1 MPLPSA
7 RQADA
12 RTVAALSS
20 ARTRSTLADVSTCT
34 RCGRESPGDFAFCPD
49 CGAAQPAAPTRALEV
64 RKTVTV
70 LFCDVVGSTRLGEAT
85 DPETTRRVMS
95 RFAQSMTEVV
105 TVYGGTVERFRGDE
119 VMAVFGVPVV
129 HEDDALRAVRAGME
143 MQRRLA
149 ELNVELLETWGV
161 ELACRIGIN
170 SGEVVAGDPGTGDTF
185 VTGDAVNLGKR
196 LEQAAQPGEIL
207 IGTTTYPLVKDAVRV
222 GPRERFTAKG
232 KSDAVDRFR
241 LEDVDATAAGYA
253 RRLDAPLIGRADELE
268 RLEAAIA
275 TLVGQSRCGV
285 VGVTGQAG
293 IGKSRLV
300 REVVARLADEVTVLS
315 GRCLPYGAGITYWP
329 LVELVRDLGG
339 LDAAEK
345 VLERSDDAADVL
357 ACLRTVVAQSDR
369 IDPNDQ
375 VFWAV
380 RRLFEALA
388 RGRPLLVCL
397 EDLHWAEATM
407 LDLVEYL
414 ESFSEGSIVMLCDAR
429 PELLEGRPS
438 WVRFPLFELEP
449 LSETETDELVSSLGV
464 ADSGVRDRIA
474 STAEGNPL
482 FAEQLAVMV
491 GESELGPAD
500 DLELPASIQALLA
513 ARLDGLEPTE
523 RRALE
528 RASVVGKEFWRR
540 AIADLSSEEDRPQI
554 GRALLSLAR
563 KGLVQPVRADVPGE
577 DTMRFRHTLIRDVAY
592 GAIPK
597 SVRAE
602 THESFAAW
610 LQSNARAGFGDH
622 DEIVGYHLEQSARFK
637 QELGRPDAAL
647 AARAGE
653 RLGAAGRRA
662 LWRGDNRAAAA
673 LLERAVE
680 LLRPTRVDVAL
691 ELDLASVQQAPPE
704 AAAIATRAAEGAH
717 SAGDLSGEAAAR
729 VVDAFQRLLFGEGSP
744 EEVDTLAGVAI
755 PLLEQ
760 AENDACLVHVW
771 AAFGFGVANVRGQYA
786 EWARAAGEALRHARL
801 AGQRPAHLFY
811 LEVPLLVGPM
821 PADEALGTLDAA
833 LPDVPHPS
841 VLIVRSQFLA
851 MLGRFDEAWP
861 SARHASDQLR
871 ELAAGP
877 HAGGEYTLAEIAAL
891 AGNHALA
898 AQYMEQYCDYLSEH
912 GQHGLLSTFA
922 PWLGRILCILGRFDE
937 AEPRGELGRELGD
950 EHDVLTQSL
959 WRQVQ
964 ARVDSHRGRHEN
976 AESLAREAVAMIE
989 QTDALNFQ
997 AGALSDLADVL
1008 AAAGRTREAVAAL
1021 DQALERYE
1029 RKGNASAAGQV
1040 STRLEALRENT

>member
-1 MPLPSA
+1 MLSNQTHG
-7 RQADA
+7 R
-12 RTVAALSS
+12 AALSS
-20 ARTRSTLADVSTCT
+20 RRTASTLARVTTCS
-34 RCGRESPGDFAFCPD
+34 RCGRESSGDAAFCPH
-49 CGAAQPAAPTRALEV
+49 CGAAQPAAPTQALEV

-95 RFAQSMTEVV
+95 RYAESMSEVI
-105 TVYGGTVERFRGDE
+105 TAYGGTVERFRGDE

-129 HEDDALRAVRAGME
+129 HEDDALRAVRAGMQ

-149 ELNVELLETWGV
+149 ELNVELLETWGI

-170 SGEVVAGDPGTGDTF
+170 TGEVVAGDPGTGDTF

-232 KSDAVDRFR
+232 KSSAVDRFR
-241 LEDVDATAAGYA
+241 LEEVDATAAGYA
-253 RRLDAPLIGRADELE
+253 RRLDAPLIGRADELR

-300 REVVARLADEVTVLS
+300 RELVARLGDEVTVLG

-339 LDAAEK
+339 LDAAANA
-345 VLERSDDAADVL
+345 LERIDDAAEVL

-369 IDPNDQ
+369 INPNDEI
-375 VFWAV
+375 FWAV

-388 RGRPLLVCL
+388 RVRPLLVCL
-397 EDLHWAEATM
+397 EDLHWAEPTM

-414 ESFSEGSIVMLCDAR
+414 ESFSEGAIVVLCDAR
-429 PELLEGRPS
+429 PELLEERPS
-438 WVRFPLFELEP
+438 WGRFSLSELEP
-449 LSETETDELVSSLGV
+449 LSQTETDELVSSLGV
-464 ADSGVRDRIA
+464 KDPAVRYRIA
-474 STAEGNPL
+474 ATAEGNPL

-491 GESELGPAD
+491 GESELDPMAD
-500 DLELPASIQALLA
+500 DLELPASIQVLLA

-528 RASVVGKEFWRR
+528 RASVVGKEFWLR

-554 GRALLSLAR
+554 GRTLLSLAR

-577 DTMRFRHTLIRDVAY
+577 DTMRFRHALIRDVAY

-610 LQSNARAGFGDH
+610 LESNAGEGFGDH
-622 DEIVGYHLEQSARFK
+622 DEIVGYHLEQSARLS
-637 QELGRPDAAL
+637 QELGRPDAVL

-680 LLRPTRVDVAL
+680 LLRASRLDVAL

-704 AAAIATRAAEGAH
+704 AAAIAARAAEGARD
-717 SAGDLSGEAAAR
+717 AGDLSGEAAAR
-729 VVDAFQRLLFGEGSP
+729 VVDGFQRLLFGQGSP
-744 EEVDTLAGVAI
+744 DEVDSLADVAI

-760 AENDACLVHVW
+760 ANDDACLVHVW
-771 AAFGFGVANVRGQYA
+771 AAYGFGVANVRGQYA
-786 EWARAAGEALRHARL
+786 EWARAAGKCLRHARL

-811 LEVPLLVGPM
+811 LEVPLIVGPI
-821 PADEALGTLDAA
+821 PADEALATLDAA
-833 LPDVPHPS
+833 LPEAPHPS

-861 SARHASDQLR
+861 NARQASDRLR

-891 AGNHALA
+891 DGKHALA
-898 AQYMEQYCDYLSEH
+898 AEYMEQYCDYLAEH
-912 GQHGLLSTFA
+912 GQQGLLSTFS
-922 PWLGRILCILGRFDE
+922 PWLGRILCTLGRFDE
-937 AEPRGELGRELGD
+937 AASRSELGRELGD

-959 WRQVQ
+959 WRQVR
-964 ARVDSHRGRHEN
+964 ARVDSHRGRHED
-976 AESLAREAVAMIE
+976 AERLAREAVAMIE

-997 AGALSDLADVL
+997 AAAHADLADVL
-1008 AAAGRTREAVAAL
+1008 AAAGRTAEAVAAL
-1021 DQALERYE
+1021 EQALDRYE
-1029 RKGNASAAGQV
+1029 RKRNASAAAQV
-1040 STRLEALRENT
+1040 RTRVEALREDT

>member
-1 MPLPSA
+1 M
-7 RQADA
+7 
-12 RTVAALSS
+12 
-20 ARTRSTLADVSTCT
+20 
-34 RCGRESPGDFAFCPD
+34 
-49 CGAAQPAAPTRALEV
+49 

-95 RFAQSMTEVV
+95 RYASSMTEVI
-105 TVYGGTVERFRGDE
+105 TAYGGTVERFRGDE

-129 HEDDALRAVRAGME
+129 HEDDALRAVRAGMH

-170 SGEVVAGDPGTGDTF
+170 TGEVVAGDPGTGDTF

-196 LEQAAQPGEIL
+196 LEQAARPGEIL

-232 KSDAVDRFR
+232 KTKTVDRFR

-253 RRLDAPLIGRADELE
+253 RRLDAALIGRADELQ

-275 TLVGQSRCGV
+275 TLVEQDRCGI
-285 VGVTGQAG
+285 VGVTGHAG

-300 REVVARLADEVTVLS
+300 REVVAQLGDRITVLS

-329 LVELVRDLGG
+329 IVELVRGLGG
-339 LDAAEK
+339 LDAAGNA
-345 VLERSDDAADVL
+345 LEGSDDAAEVL
-357 ACLRTVVAQSDR
+357 ASLGTVVAQTDR
-369 IDPNDQ
+369 IDPNDEI
-375 VFWAV
+375 FWAV

-388 RGRPLLVCL
+388 RVRPLVVCL
-397 EDLHWAEATM
+397 EDLHWAEPTM

-414 ESFSEGSIVMLCDAR
+414 ESFSEGAIVMLCDGR
-429 PELLEGRPS
+429 PELLEERPS
-438 WVRFPLFELEP
+438 WARFPLLELEP

-464 ADSGVRDRIA
+464 EDPGVRDRIA
-474 STAEGNPL
+474 ATAEGNPL

-491 GESELGPAD
+491 GELELGPAD

-528 RASVVGKEFWRR
+528 RASVVGKEFWLR
-540 AIADLSSEEDRPQI
+540 AIADLSSEDDRPQI

-563 KGLVQPVRADVPGE
+563 KGLVQPVRADVTEE
-577 DTMRFRHTLIRDVAY
+577 DTMRFRHALIRDVAY
-592 GAIPK
+592 GGIPK

-602 THESFAAW
+602 THERFARW
-610 LQSNARAGFGDH
+610 LESNAGAGFGDH
-622 DEIVGYHLEQSARFK
+622 DEIVGYHLEQSARLGL
-637 QELGRPDAAL
+637 ELGRPDAVL

-680 LLRPTRVDVAL
+680 LLRASRVDVAL
-691 ELDLASVQQAPPE
+691 ELDLASVQQAPPA
-704 AAAIATRAAEGAH
+704 AAAIAAKAAEGARD
-717 SAGDLSGEAAAR
+717 AGDFSGEAAAR
-729 VVDAFQRLLFGEGSP
+729 VVDAFQRLLFGQGSP
-744 EEVDTLAGVAI
+744 DEVDTLASDAI

-760 AENDACLVHVW
+760 AGNDACLVHVW
-771 AAFGFGVANVRGQYA
+771 SAFGFGVANVRGEYA

-811 LEVPLLVGPM
+811 LEVPLLVGPI
-821 PADEALGTLDAA
+821 PADEALATLDAA
-833 LPDVPHPS
+833 LPELPHPS
-841 VLIVRSQFLA
+841 ILIVRSQFLA
-851 MLGRFDEAWP
+851 MLGRFEEAWP
-861 SARHASDQLR
+861 TAHQASDRLR

-891 AGNHALA
+891 DGNHALA
-898 AQYMEQYCDYLSEH
+898 AEYMERYCDYLAEH
-912 GQHGLLSTFA
+912 GQHGLLSTFS
-922 PWLGRILCILGRFDE
+922 PWLGRILCTLGRFDE
-937 AEPRGELGRELGD
+937 AAPRGELGRELGD

-964 ARVDSHRGRHEN
+964 ARVESHRGRNED
-976 AESLAREAVAMIE
+976 AERLARQAVAMIE

-997 AGALSDLADVL
+997 AAAHSDLADVL
-1008 AAAGRTREAVAAL
+1008 AAADRTRESVAAL
-1021 DQALERYE
+1021 HQALERYE
-1029 RKGNASAAGQV
+1029 RKRNASAAGHV
-1040 STRLEALRENT
+1040 RLRLEALRETT

>member
-1 MPLPSA
+1 
-7 RQADA
+7 
-12 RTVAALSS
+12 
-20 ARTRSTLADVSTCT
+20 
-34 RCGRESPGDFAFCPD
+34 
-49 CGAAQPAAPTRALEV
+49 
-64 RKTVTV
+64 
-70 LFCDVVGSTRLGEAT
+70 
-85 DPETTRRVMS
+85 
-95 RFAQSMTEVV
+95 
-105 TVYGGTVERFRGDE
+105 
-119 VMAVFGVPVV
+119 V
-129 HEDDALRAVRAGME
+129 HEDDALRAVRAGMH

-170 SGEVVAGDPGTGDTF
+170 TGEVVAGDPGTGDTF

-196 LEQAAQPGEIL
+196 LEQAARPGEIL

-232 KSDAVDRFR
+232 KTKTVDRFR

-253 RRLDAPLIGRADELE
+253 RRLDAALIGRADELQ

-275 TLVGQSRCGV
+275 TLVEQDRCGI
-285 VGVTGQAG
+285 VGVTGHAG

-300 REVVARLADEVTVLS
+300 REVVAQLGDRITVLS

-329 LVELVRDLGG
+329 IVELVRGLGG
-339 LDAAEK
+339 LDAAGNA
-345 VLERSDDAADVL
+345 LEGSDDAAEVL
-357 ACLRTVVAQSDR
+357 ASLGTVVAQTDR
-369 IDPNDQ
+369 IDPNDEI
-375 VFWAV
+375 FWAV

-388 RGRPLLVCL
+388 RVRPLVVCL
-397 EDLHWAEATM
+397 EDLHWAEPTM

-414 ESFSEGSIVMLCDAR
+414 ESFSEGAIVMLCDGR
-429 PELLEGRPS
+429 PELLEARPS
-438 WVRFPLFELEP
+438 WARFPLLELEP

-464 ADSGVRDRIA
+464 EDPGVRDRIA
-474 STAEGNPL
+474 ATAEGNPL

-491 GESELGPAD
+491 GELELGPAD

-528 RASVVGKEFWRR
+528 RASVVGKEFWLR
-540 AIADLSSEEDRPQI
+540 AIADLSSEDDRPQI

-563 KGLVQPVRADVPGE
+563 KGLVQPVRADVPEE
-577 DTMRFRHTLIRDVAY
+577 DTMRFRHALIRDVAY
-592 GAIPK
+592 GGIPK

-602 THESFAAW
+602 THERFARW
-610 LQSNARAGFGDH
+610 LESNAGAGFGDH
-622 DEIVGYHLEQSARFK
+622 DEIVGYHLEQSARLGL
-637 QELGRPDAAL
+637 ELGRPDAVL

-680 LLRPTRVDVAL
+680 LLRASRVDVAL
-691 ELDLASVQQAPPE
+691 ELDLASVQQAPPA
-704 AAAIATRAAEGAH
+704 AAAIAAKAAEGARD
-717 SAGDLSGEAAAR
+717 AGDFSGEAAAR
-729 VVDAFQRLLFGEGSP
+729 VVDAFQRLLFGQGSP
-744 EEVDTLAGVAI
+744 DEVDTLASDAI

-760 AENDACLVHVW
+760 AGNDACLVHVW
-771 AAFGFGVANVRGQYA
+771 SAFGFGVANVRGEYA

-811 LEVPLLVGPM
+811 LEVPLLVGPI
-821 PADEALGTLDAA
+821 PADEALATLDAA
-833 LPDVPHPS
+833 LPELPHPS
-841 VLIVRSQFLA
+841 ILIVRSQFLA
-851 MLGRFDEAWP
+851 MLGRFEEAWP
-861 SARHASDQLR
+861 TAHQASDRLR

-891 AGNHALA
+891 DGNHALA
-898 AQYMEQYCDYLSEH
+898 AEYMERYCDYLAEH
-912 GQHGLLSTFA
+912 GQHGLLSTFS
-922 PWLGRILCILGRFDE
+922 PWLGRILCTLGRFDE
-937 AEPRGELGRELGD
+937 AAPRGELGRELGD

-964 ARVDSHRGRHEN
+964 ARVESHRGRNED
-976 AESLAREAVAMIE
+976 AERLARQAVAMIE

-997 AGALSDLADVL
+997 AAAHSDLADVL
-1008 AAAGRTREAVAAL
+1008 AAADRTRESVAAL
-1021 DQALERYE
+1021 HQALERYE
-1029 RKGNASAAGQV
+1029 RKRNASAAGQV
-1040 STRLEALRENT
+1040 RLRLEALRGTT

>member
-34 RCGRESPGDFAFCPD
+34 RCGRESPGDFAFCPH

-95 RFAQSMTEVV
+95 RYAQSMTEVV
-105 TVYGGTVERFRGDE
+105 TAYGGTVERFRGDE

-339 LDAAEK
+339 LDVAGKA
-345 VLERSDDAADVL
+345 LETSDDAADVL

-388 RGRPLLVCL
+388 RVRPLLVCL

-438 WVRFPLFELEP
+438 WGRFPLFELEP

-464 ADSGVRDRIA
+464 GDSG
-474 STAEGNPL
+474 
-482 FAEQLAVMV
+482 
-491 GESELGPAD
+491 
-500 DLELPASIQALLA
+500 
-513 ARLDGLEPTE
+513 
-523 RRALE
+523 
-528 RASVVGKEFWRR
+528 
-540 AIADLSSEEDRPQI
+540 
-554 GRALLSLAR
+554 
-563 KGLVQPVRADVPGE
+563 
-577 DTMRFRHTLIRDVAY
+577 
-592 GAIPK
+592 GA
-597 SVRAE
+597 
-602 THESFAAW
+602 
-610 LQSNARAGFGDH
+610 
-622 DEIVGYHLEQSARFK
+622 
-637 QELGRPDAAL
+637 
-647 AARAGE
+647 
-653 RLGAAGRRA
+653 
-662 LWRGDNRAAAA
+662 
-673 LLERAVE
+673 
-680 LLRPTRVDVAL
+680 
-691 ELDLASVQQAPPE
+691 
-704 AAAIATRAAEGAH
+704 
-717 SAGDLSGEAAAR
+717 
-729 VVDAFQRLLFGEGSP
+729 
-744 EEVDTLAGVAI
+744 
-755 PLLEQ
+755 
-760 AENDACLVHVW
+760 
-771 AAFGFGVANVRGQYA
+771 
-786 EWARAAGEALRHARL
+786 
-801 AGQRPAHLFY
+801 
-811 LEVPLLVGPM
+811 
-821 PADEALGTLDAA
+821 
-833 LPDVPHPS
+833 
-841 VLIVRSQFLA
+841 
-851 MLGRFDEAWP
+851 
-861 SARHASDQLR
+861 
-871 ELAAGP
+871 
-877 HAGGEYTLAEIAAL
+877 
-891 AGNHALA
+891 
-898 AQYMEQYCDYLSEH
+898 
-912 GQHGLLSTFA
+912 
-922 PWLGRILCILGRFDE
+922 
-937 AEPRGELGRELGD
+937 
-950 EHDVLTQSL
+950 
-959 WRQVQ
+959 
-964 ARVDSHRGRHEN
+964 
-976 AESLAREAVAMIE
+976 
-989 QTDALNFQ
+989 
-997 AGALSDLADVL
+997 
-1008 AAAGRTREAVAAL
+1008 
-1021 DQALERYE
+1021 
-1029 RKGNASAAGQV
+1029 
-1040 STRLEALRENT
+1040 